1 MAEIDDAGPEWDRP
15 GRAALIGSLLF
26 VLVLLVSVAAGI
38 GAGLVLLAAVLVL
51 SVAMTAIRGR
61 SPSLRVGNL
70 RAALGVTAAGC
81 VALALGGAVP
91 PPTQNTAA
99 LGAAPSTGAAPTTG
113 PALPPAPV
121 MAMTC
126 PAGNAGASPQFDR
139 RVSAAVP
146 YSVTIDYGDG
156 DSYTNDDQHLG
167 AIFSHTYPA
176 PGAFTVTAVLTDANG
191 QTASASCIYRWT
203 GRR

>member
-1 MAEIDDAGPEWDRP
+1 M
-15 GRAALIGSLLF
+15 
-26 VLVLLVSVAAGI
+26 V
-38 GAGLVLLAAVLVL
+38 
-51 SVAMTAIRGR
+51 
-61 SPSLRVGNL
+61 
-70 RAALGVTAAGC
+70 
-81 VALALGGAVP
+81 GGAVSP
-91 PPTQNTAA
+91 SAADTAA
-99 LGAAPSTGAAPTTG
+99 EAATPTSGAAPVVPS
-113 PALPPAPV
+113 PV

-126 PAGNAGASPQFDR
+126 PAGGTVASPVFGQQIT
-139 RVSAAVP
+139 ATGP